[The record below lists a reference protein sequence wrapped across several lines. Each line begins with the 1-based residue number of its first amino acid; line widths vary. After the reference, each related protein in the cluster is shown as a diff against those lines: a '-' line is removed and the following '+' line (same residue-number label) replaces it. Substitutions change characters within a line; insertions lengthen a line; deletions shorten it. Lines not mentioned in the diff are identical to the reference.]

1 MKITDLEV
9 IPLSI
14 PLRHETPESPWA
26 AGLGR
31 QIVVRVHTDAGI
43 TGLGEAFAYGVP
55 LAVCAV
61 IEALKPLLIGADPTQ
76 PDVLFDH
83 LSQAALFYGRR
94 GLAADPAC
102 FESGQL
108 GTCPSINAS
117 KRPDST
123 LATRDNSGQ
132 TWPHIVCSSRD
143 RWWIESKH
151 MLQYVALSEL
161 FLCWIAWS
169 SPTITRRHR

>member
-9 IPLSI
+9 IPLSV

-26 AGLGR
+26 VGLGR
-31 QIVVRVHTDAGI
+31 QLIVRVHTDAGI

-94 GLAADPAC
+94 GLGL
-102 FESGQL
+102 F
-108 GTCPSINAS
+108 
-117 KRPDST
+117 
-123 LATRDNSGQ
+123 
-132 TWPHIVCSSRD
+132 
-143 RWWIESKH
+143 
-151 MLQYVALSEL
+151 ALSGSLEG
-161 FLCWIAWS
+161 AY
-169 SPTITRRHR
+169 RRRPRRAAAPGGETALANLS